1 MVLSN
6 LFKHKVH
13 FRLVG
18 HDPDQYEPYL
28 YSKGYH
34 YVSNE
39 IENGESIGI
48 TAVADLYLNKMK
60 PLFSHILSTMMIETE
75 SDIDSVTIK
84 VHLACGEEY
93 EDYDIAAYDFFPTP
107 LFHVE
112 EHQASIYSF
121 PGHLLNDK
129 FSIYVEAYAYMV
141 PERIIAMRL
150 QRGVEQAERAREM
163 DDDVMVPFTSP
174 DETYRQ

>member
-13 FRLVG
+13 FSLIG
-18 HDPDQYEPYL
+18 HDGDQYEPHL

-48 TAVADLYLNKMK
+48 TVVCDLYLNK
-60 PLFSHILSTMMIETE
+60 LDIEAE
-75 SDIDSVTIK
+75 IDCVTIK
-84 VHLACGEEY
+84 VKLICGEDY
-93 EDYDIAAYDFFPTP
+93 EDYAIVSYDFFPTP
-107 LFHVE
+107 VFSVE

-121 PGHLLNDK
+121 PGHLMDDK

-141 PERIIAMRL
+141 PEN
-150 QRGVEQAERAREM
+150 QRNAR
-163 DDDVMVPFTSP
+163 TS
-174 DETYRQ
+174 DGGRFK